1 MYKGR
6 IFRNWKLRYTSHP
19 VEDSFKIDDRIATVA
34 DGVTRDPTKYLPN
47 TKNTQ
52 GRLIFI
58 LDYPKES
65 PAKVAAETLALNT
78 NINLREIIAPEEED
92 IILAYK
98 KVNGLIREY
107 QEREIPEIDYVMNDF
122 PGCVGAT
129 AINLPFHVMY
139 GFICDSGV
147 ALVDRNGNLKFRT
160 PNEGPDRKAKEIWAN
175 PPLNQLSWQDPRA
188 RRIVRSVYR
197 NNPMEPNAYGV
208 FTGEGTA
215 MEYVKTGT
223 EIKDEGDTILVFTDG
238 VENAIFQN
246 DGDISGKVADK
257 IRSRD
262 FIGLERLCQKSVR
275 TEGTLV
281 YSVGN

>member
-1 MYKGR
+1 MFKGR

-65 PAKVAAETLALNT
+65 PAKVAAETLVLNT
-78 NINLREIIAPEEED
+78 NRVLRGIKD
-92 IILAYK
+92 IDERDIVEAFREA
-98 KVNGLIREY
+98 NNLIREY
-107 QEREIPEIDYVMNDF
+107 QEQTIPRIDYIINDF

-129 AINLPFHVMY
+129 AISLRFHVIY

-160 PNEGPDRKAKEIWAN
+160 LNEGPDRKAKEIWAN
-175 PPLNQLSWQDPRA
+175 PPLNQLSWRDPRA
-188 RRIVRSVYR
+188 KRIIRSNYR
-197 NNPMEPNAYGV
+197 NSPMEPNSYGV

-223 EIKDEGDTILVFTDG
+223 EIKDKDDTILVFTDG

-246 DGDISGKVADK
+246 DGDISGKAADK

-262 FIGLERLCQKSVR
+262 FVGLEKLCQKNVR

-281 YSVGN
+281 YSVG